1 MGEVDTD
8 PIKSVKASMSR
19 FGEKCIQIKSRSSAD
34 DGSSINFLDVKEKD
48 FEVILQDLANCKLQL
63 EAMDA
68 AHKQALLNQH
78 HHEITVNELKMLLRT
93 IEFEKDV
100 YASECKEAKN
110 RVTELESSI
119 KEMVDELT
127 MLKSTEAKLGTLEK
141 QLVEATND
149 KLETMKQME
158 VMETQ
163 VKYVELLESELAQLR
178 HDLKLKHESES
189 TQLDTMRSEMDEIR
203 NRDNEAQVKI
213 ALLKAEIH
221 KERSKVAAAEAA
233 ELKAKGEKSA
243 AYFALQQ
250 MAIET
255 QEVKKENERLQ
266 FEQEEIKF
274 QDSNSDN
281 EITIPL
287 EEYEI
292 LVKKSEEANIEPQ
305 TESKSQEDVEKL
317 KKDLETAMK
326 RVSEFRT
333 RAEQA
338 TTRAE
343 VAERAK
349 AALEEQVKGWKEQKQ
364 RRRAALAALRAES
377 MSRSSNNL
385 EYDDNPKTYMPL
397 GKFLKMKL

>member
-1 MGEVDTD
+1 M
-8 PIKSVKASMSR
+8 KK
-19 FGEKCIQIKSRSSAD
+19 
-34 DGSSINFLDVKEKD
+34 GSSINFLDVKEKD

-178 HDLKLKHESES
+178 HDLKLKDESES

-385 EYDDNPKTYMPL
+385 EYDENPKTYMPL